1 MRCAL
6 RSRCARRFVQRPYV
20 AGDEALRDTEIIKV
34 CSLRGMDLRVSV
46 EPQQG
51 PSYDDVVRVAKAAD
65 ELGFDGFFRSD
76 HYLAFEVTGC
86 RARRTRG

>member
-1 MRCAL
+1 LRFAFAL
-6 RSRCARRFVQRPYV
+6 RSSFCATSFR
-20 AGDEALRDTEIIKV
+20 GHDEALRDTEIIKV

-51 PSYDDVVRVAKAAD
+51 PSYDDVARVAKAAD
-65 ELGFDGFFRSD
+65 ELGSTASSGQTITWPST
-76 HYLAFEVTGC
+76 VTGC

>member
-1 MRCAL
+1 MRFAFAL
-6 RSRCARRFVQRPYV
+6 RSSFCATSFR
-20 AGDEALRDTEIIKV
+20 GHDEALRDTEIIKV